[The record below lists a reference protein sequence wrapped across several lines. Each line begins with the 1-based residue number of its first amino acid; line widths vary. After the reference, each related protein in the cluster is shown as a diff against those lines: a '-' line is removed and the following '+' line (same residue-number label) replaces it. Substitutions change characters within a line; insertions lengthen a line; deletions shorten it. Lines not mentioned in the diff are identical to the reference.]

1 MRLIT
6 GFFLVL
12 SLVGCASQPVVPVEI
27 FVDEPVPVRS
37 VTRAAQGWR
46 LVDKGALLID
56 VRDPEV
62 FEHSHLANAVNIPL
76 PELVSRYRKFKVNK
90 NQLIVVYGASASRAG
105 VTRALLTKYG
115 YANAH
120 DAGSFDDM
128 LSVRP
133 YMTTRL

>member
-1 MRLIT
+1 MKLISGILST
-6 GFFLVL
+6 FLL
-12 SLVGCASQPVVPVEI
+12 ISCASQPVVTVVIDDPI
-27 FVDEPVPVRS
+27 PVRS
-37 VTRAAQGWR
+37 VTNAAQGWR

-62 FEHSHLANAVNIPL
+62 YAHSHLADAINIPL
-76 PELVSRYRKFKVNK
+76 PELVSKYRKFKVDK
-90 NQLIVVYGASASRAG
+90 KRLIVVYGASASRAG
-105 VTRALLTKYG
+105 VTRALLTKHG

-128 LSVRP
+128 LTVRP

>member
-1 MRLIT
+1 MKLI
-6 GFFLVL
+6 LVIFGVL
-12 SLVGCASQPVVPVEI
+12 LLVSCASQPVAPV
-27 FVDEPVPVRS
+27 VTDEPIPVRS
-37 VTRAAQGWR
+37 VTNAAQGWR

-62 FEHSHLANAVNIPL
+62 FAHSHLADAINIPL
-76 PELVSRYRKFKVNK
+76 PELVSKYRKFKVNK
-90 NQLIVVYGASASRAG
+90 KQLIVVYGSSASRAG
-105 VTRALLTKYG
+105 VTRALLARHG

-128 LSVRP
+128 LFVRP

>member
-1 MRLIT
+1 MKLIL
-6 GFFLVL
+6 GVL
-12 SLVGCASQPVVPVEI
+12 STILLVSCASHPVAPVI
-27 FVDEPVPVRS
+27 ADEPIPVRS
-37 VTRAAQGWR
+37 ITNAAQGWR

-62 FEHSHLANAVNIPL
+62 FAHSHLADAINIPL
-76 PELVSRYRKFKVNK
+76 PELVSKYRTFKVDK
-90 NQLIVVYGASASRAG
+90 KQLIVVYGASASRAG

-128 LSVRP
+128 LAVRP